1 MAKGRY
7 LTGGHPFLD
16 GVLDLKSYKTIM
28 KEGYFLLEEKRSRFI
43 ARARPVEN
51 ENEAL
56 QFIQDIKAACWDATH
71 NCYAYSVGNDSLY
84 QRYSDDG
91 EPQGTAG
98 LPMLDVIRKKGLH
111 NVVVVVTR
119 YFGGILLGA
128 GGLVRAYS
136 KACAGGLEDGGEVW
150 VKSCLKLKLPVEY
163 HLSGKIQNMLINE
176 GFIIA
181 DTSYTDVVT
190 FTIYSSVERKEFLEE
205 QVREITGGVLL
216 LEQAGMED
224 IRVDSKGNVLEDR
237 NRENKG

>member
-1 MAKGRY
+1 
-7 LTGGHPFLD
+7 
-16 GVLDLKSYKTIM
+16 M

-43 ARARPVEN
+43 ARAKPVGSEA
-51 ENEAL
+51 EAL
-56 QFIQDIKAACWDATH
+56 KFIQDIKTACWDATH

-150 VKSCLKLKLPVEY
+150 VKSCLELKLTTEY
-163 HLSGKIQNMLINE
+163 HLSGKIQNMLKNE

-181 DTSYTDVVT
+181 DTTYADTVT
-190 FTIYSSVERKEFLEE
+190 FTVYSPVERKECLEE
-205 QVREITGGVLL
+205 QVREITGGSLL
-216 LEQAGMED
+216 LEEAGIKD
-224 IRVDSKGNVLEDR
+224 ICVDKNGNVLEDR
-237 NRENKG
+237 IMEKKG